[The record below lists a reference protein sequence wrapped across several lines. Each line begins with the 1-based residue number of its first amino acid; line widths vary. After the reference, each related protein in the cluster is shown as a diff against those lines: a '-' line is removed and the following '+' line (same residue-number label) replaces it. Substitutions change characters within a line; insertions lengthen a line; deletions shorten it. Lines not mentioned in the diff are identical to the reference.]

1 MATTDKTYDNCVVTP
16 MSENGDGKPLFKTVH
31 IVDALIVGGIV
42 FFSLLLGASLP
53 QLFSGGV
60 VYVGIGEVANRLV
73 TAILA
78 FGLTFFA
85 QWARYRGIKI
95 MKLFNQ

>member
-1 MATTDKTYDNCVVTP
+1 
-16 MSENGDGKPLFKTVH
+16 MSENGDGKPLYKVVH

-42 FFSLLLGASLP
+42 FFSLLLGASMP
-53 QLFSGGV
+53 QLLSGGA
-60 VYVGIGEVANRLV
+60 VYIGIGEVADRLV
-73 TAILA
+73 TALLA

-95 MKLFNQ
+95 MKVFKQ